1 MYYHFWELR
10 FCFRKFRF
18 RFRELVP
25 DNGNSV
31 PVFGNSLSVFGPL
44 IYFWGLCSIMG
55 TLLLFLG
62 TRILFSGTLFL
73 FSGTLFHF
81 RGLHSINGDCVTVF
95 RESVPF
101 SGTVP
106 YFLAFSGG
114 LCWPAGLPTF
124 CKGIQ
129 KQDVIFGEGGNWVQL
144 LNRPPPKKKK
154 KTTFFQILRK
164 PRVFL

>member
-1 MYYHFWELR
+1 MGT
-10 FCFRKFRF
+10 
-18 RFRELVP
+18 
-25 DNGNSV
+25 NNSGNYV
-31 PVFGNSLSVFGPL
+31 PVFGNYVPVLGDSTYLFVLS
-44 IYFWGLCSIMG
+44 
-55 TLLLFLG
+55 FLG

-95 RESVPF
+95 GESVPF

-114 LCWPAGLPTF
+114 LTTF

-129 KQDVIFGEGGNWVQL
+129 KQDVIFGEGGN
-144 LNRPPPKKKK
+144 
-154 KTTFFQILRK
+154 
-164 PRVFL
+164 